1 MIFNR
6 TKKNFEN
13 YITIL
18 SYFDNEYRASESV
31 AKKRLIK
38 RKIVKFKN
46 LIMVLQ
52 WKAMRAD
59 IEYWKLN
66 YKRMKQVSNLSFFE
80 YLGSDFSFEEKKFD
94 LLQNLPTNIGYHIFK
109 KRYSG

>member
-1 MIFNR
+1 MAHLLFLRI
-6 TKKNFEN
+6 
-13 YITIL
+13 
-18 SYFDNEYRASESV
+18 D
-31 AKKRLIK
+31 
-38 RKIVKFKN
+38 IVKFKN

>member
-1 MIFNR
+1 
-6 TKKNFEN
+6 
-13 YITIL
+13 
-18 SYFDNEYRASESV
+18 
-31 AKKRLIK
+31 
-38 RKIVKFKN
+38 
-46 LIMVLQ
+46 MVLQ

-94 LLQNLPTNIGYHIFK
+94 LLQEEIKNGNTYLCNLTAKTKIKTSISLDEIYDLVQSKFK
-109 KRYSG
+109 ILIRKLLIV

>member
-1 MIFNR
+1 M
-6 TKKNFEN
+6 K
-13 YITIL
+13 ITL
-18 SYFDNEYRASESV
+18 QYFFYFDNEYRASESV
-31 AKKRLIK
+31 AKKETNK

-80 YLGSDFSFEEKKFD
+80 YLGSDFSFEER
-94 LLQNLPTNIGYHIFK
+94 NLIYYKIF
-109 KRYSG
+109 RQI